1 MLQDSI
7 QLVTG
12 VKEAMKDNK
21 DQFLVA
27 KLFKPKSVKKRVEVQ
42 TPLLSIFLADAKS
55 NTHTY

>member
-27 KLFKPKSVKKRVEVQ
+27 KLFKPKSVNKRVEV
-42 TPLLSIFLADAKS
+42 T
-55 NTHTY
+55 